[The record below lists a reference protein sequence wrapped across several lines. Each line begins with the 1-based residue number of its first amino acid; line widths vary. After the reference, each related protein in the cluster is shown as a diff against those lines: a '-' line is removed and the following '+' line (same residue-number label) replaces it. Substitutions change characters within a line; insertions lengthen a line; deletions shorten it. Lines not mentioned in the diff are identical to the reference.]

1 VVKVLYMI
9 DTNTVSYIVR
19 GRSAAARARLAG
31 LRDDEVGCI
40 SVITEAEIRYGLA
53 RMPNAHVLRLA
64 VEGFLSK
71 IKILPWG
78 GEEAIA
84 YGNLRAKLESLGKT
98 LGNLD
103 MLIAAHAM
111 SVGAVLV
118 TNDKAFLH
126 VDDLHATEDWAMD
139 L

>member
-1 VVKVLYMI
+1 MI

-31 LRDDEVGCI
+31 LRDEEVGCI

-53 RMPNAHVLRLA
+53 RTPNAHGFVGA

-71 IKILPWG
+71 IKILPWA

-84 YGNLRAKLESLGKT
+84 YGNLRAKLEALGRT

-103 MLIAAHAM
+103 MLIAAHAV

-126 VDDLHATEDWAMD
+126 VDDLHATENWSMD

>member
-1 VVKVLYMI
+1 VVKTLYMI

-31 LRDDEVGCI
+31 LRDHEIGCL

-53 RMPNAHVLRLA
+53 RTPNAHVLRVA

-71 IKILPWG
+71 IKILPWS

-84 YGNLRAKLESLGKT
+84 YGNLRAKLEAMGRT

-103 MLIAAHAM
+103 MLIAAHAV

-126 VDDLHATEDWAMD
+126 VDDLHATENWSMD